1 MPHGQVVNQSPS
13 AHALAGLQ
21 TIQLVSFQV
30 MPIRNTEEKI
40 KIYGGFV
47 LMGLLLM
54 AFVYPQASL
63 CLGFVF
69 VMLVAWVL
77 QLLSGPRSRR

>member
-1 MPHGQVVNQSPS
+1 
-13 AHALAGLQ
+13 
-21 TIQLVSFQV
+21 

-40 KIYGGFV
+40 KIYGGLV

-63 CLGFVF
+63 CLGFAF
-69 VMLVAWVL
+69 VMIMAWIL
-77 QLLSGPRSRR
+77 QLLGGPRSRR